1 MKTLSFSIFKTV
13 CSLIVF
19 SSLSVNTNALQIDPS
34 KIDVLFSEF
43 DVSTP
48 GASVMVV
55 KEGEAVYTKGYGSA
69 NLEYNTLITDNTQF
83 HIASLSKQFTVFAI
97 LLLESEGKLSLNDEI
112 HTYLPDLPDFGK
124 KITLKNLANHS
135 SGLRDQWDLL
145 AMSGVRLDDV
155 ITQNHVMKLISLQKE
170 LNFSPGE
177 KYLYC
182 NTGFTLLAEVVKKV
196 SGRSFADFTRER
208 IFEPLGMED
217 THFYDDHTK
226 LVQNRA
232 YSYTEEE
239 GQFLKSTLSYAT
251 VGATGLSTT
260 AEDFVAW
267 ALNFEKLTV
276 GDQKMIKKMEK
287 DRFGFA
293 LGQFV
298 GKYNGV
304 SNFFH
309 SGSDAGYRSYF
320 IRLPKERISVA
331 VFSNLSTFN
340 AAGTSLK
347 IVDYLLTG
355 ELPSNLSSQPS
366 KTVPEVS
373 DLDAYIPADLQDY
386 VGSYLSHELQTVYN
400 LEIVKERLILKHAR
414 IDDTILSSVEK
425 NAFTS
430 DVYFLKNLEFERGK
444 SGDVIGL
451 RISNDRVKNLQFKK
465 MEE

>member
-1 MKTLSFSIFKTV
+1 MKTFSFSIFKTV
-13 CSLIVF
+13 CCFIIF
-19 SSLSVNTNALQIDPS
+19 SSSYFEANALQIDPS

-69 NLEYNTLITDNTQF
+69 NLEYNTPITDKTQF

-97 LLLESEGKLSLNDEI
+97 LLLEKEGKLSLTDEI

-155 ITQNHVMKLISLQKE
+155 ITQNHVMKLISHQKE
-170 LNFSPGE
+170 LNFNPGG

-196 SGRSFADFTRER
+196 SGKSFADFARER
-208 IFEPLGMED
+208 IFEPLGMEN
-217 THFYDDHTK
+217 THFYDDHTM
-226 LVQNRA
+226 LVPNRA

-267 ALNFEKLTV
+267 ALNFENLSV
-276 GDQKMIKKMEK
+276 GDQKMIKKMDK

-304 SNFFH
+304 PNFFH
-309 SGSDAGYRSYF
+309 SGSDAGYRAYF

-355 ELPSNLSSQPS
+355 ELPSNSSSQPS

-373 DLDAYIPADLQDY
+373 DLDAYVPADLQDY

-400 LEIVKERLILKHAR
+400 FEMVKEQLILKHAR
-414 IDDTILSSVEK
+414 IDDALLIPVEK

-430 DVYFLKNLEFERGK
+430 DVYFLKNLEFERGV
-444 SGDVIGL
+444 SGEVIGFSV
-451 RISNDRVKNLQFKK
+451 SNDRVKNLQFKK
-465 MEE
+465 MKE